1 VYQNQD
7 FGQYLV
13 VDGQITVSNPD
24 SIAAVVQVG
33 LLYDVEIKPMYPFY
47 SSTSSPFEKQLSR
60 VYIDYYQSLNFFIN
74 GKLVQYQ
81 SFHDIQLGLPLIPRT
96 DTAIFSPVSGY
107 SRFDPESIV
116 ITQSSPFDLQ
126 ILSIGYQ
133 LDMAVI

>member
-1 VYQNQD
+1 
-7 FGQYLV
+7 
-13 VDGQITVSNPD
+13 
-24 SIAAVVQVG
+24 VVQIG

-47 SSTSSPFEKQLSR
+47 SATASSYQKQINR
-60 VYIDYYQSLNFFIN
+60 VYVDYYQSLNFKIN

-81 SFHDIQLGLPLIPRT
+81 SFAEIQAGAPLVPKT

-126 ILSIGYQ
+126 ILSIGYEI
-133 LDMAVI
+133 DMAVI